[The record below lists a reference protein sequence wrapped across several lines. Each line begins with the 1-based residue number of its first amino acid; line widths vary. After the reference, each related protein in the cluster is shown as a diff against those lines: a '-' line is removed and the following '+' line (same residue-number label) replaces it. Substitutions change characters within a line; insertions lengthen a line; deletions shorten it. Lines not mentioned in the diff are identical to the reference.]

1 MTDQQQFDLL
11 VASFLAP
18 PKMLSTSEQNALADI
33 AKLIFSPS
41 PPSCPQSLEKIM
53 FISTHKQIRLVM
65 TQHPDGLST
74 SMLADLIP
82 KSNRDSLRQALQQM
96 PDAYIDRWCKGG
108 AREPLHAVWVVVQVP
123 DDCPKPDQAKLKQK
137 KAPAQTAV

>member
-1 MTDQQQFDLL
+1 MTEQRQFNLL
-11 VASFLAP
+11 AASFLAP
-18 PKMLSTSEQNALADI
+18 PKPLSKSEQNAIADI
-33 AKLIFSPS
+33 AKFIFGPL
-41 PPSCPQSLEKIM
+41 PLSCPQSLEKIM
-53 FISTHKQIRLVM
+53 FISAHNKIRSVM

-82 KSNRDSLRQALQQM
+82 KANRDSLRQALQQM

-108 AREPLHAVWVVVQVP
+108 AREPLHAVWVVVRVP
-123 DDCPKPDQAKLKQK
+123 DDCPKPDREKLKKK